1 MACFRVKLSL
11 PLVDTEKSELRK
23 AVKANGSPVQG
34 TVPHVSWKEQR
45 K

>member
-1 MACFRVKLSL
+1 MACLGRNL
-11 PLVDTEKSELRK
+11 PVPLFDSENNELRK

-34 TVPHVSWKEQR
+34 TVPHVSWKEQG